1 MESGYKIE
9 WSEEAIRNLDGI
21 IDYLKRE
28 WTDKEIIKFVSK
40 LDKAI
45 NLISTNPNLF
55 RLTNKRKNI
64 RRCVLMKQVSIY
76 FRHTEDTVYIIS
88 IFDTRQNPAKLKD

>member
-1 MESGYKIE
+1 MESGYRIE
-9 WSEEAIRNLDGI
+9 WSEEATRNLDGI

-76 FRHTEDTVYIIS
+76 FRHTEDSVYIIS

>member
-1 MESGYKIE
+1 MESGYKID

-76 FRHTEDTVYIIS
+76 FRHTEDSVYIIS